1 MPTIQIDDEV
11 FGLLQ
16 KNAKP
21 FLDSPNSTLRRM
33 LGLRIN
39 GASAKPADA
48 ADDLEQRLKE
58 AMAGRRTKAPK
69 ADLKALVQAGLLRN
83 GERLCLVD
91 YQGKRIT
98 QYEAVVSGALLE
110 FKGQHYTM
118 SNLAQELLK
127 KVGLHAGKYIAK
139 VEVELL
145 EDETEWSP
153 YLSVGDAYKLDG
165 IRNALRRRD
174 LAAQQSSRA
183 YLRSSR

>member
-1 MPTIQIDDEV
+1 MH
-11 FGLLQ
+11 LL
-16 KNAKP
+16 
-21 FLDSPNSTLRRM
+21 
-33 LGLRIN
+33 N
-39 GASAKPADA
+39 GAAAKPADA

-127 KVGLHAGKYIAK
+127 KVGFKSDSVRGPSRWVTAK
-139 VEVELL
+139 NV
-145 EDETEWSP
+145 SI
-153 YLSVGDAYKLDG
+153 K
-165 IRNALRRRD
+165 D
-174 LAAQQSSRA
+174 LWQQ
-183 YLRSSR
+183 LMDKQTKK

>member
-58 AMAGRRTKAPK
+58 AMAGCRTKAPK
-69 ADLKALVQAGLLRN
+69 ADLKALVQAGLLRD

-127 KVGLHAGKYIAK
+127 KVGFKSDSVRGPSRWVTAK
-139 VEVELL
+139 NV
-145 EDETEWSP
+145 SI
-153 YLSVGDAYKLDG
+153 K
-165 IRNALRRRD
+165 D
-174 LAAQQSSRA
+174 LWQQ
-183 YLRSSR
+183 LMDKQTKK